1 MSDNSNNILML
12 FHHIHHENGEH
23 KVHHCG
29 GKHVQFDPAVSYSI
43 EHCSCGKHR
52 IDKETAT
59 GHGFDLDG
67 KPPIINVHFTEIC
80 PDGGWHVESGVVV

>member
-1 MSDNSNNILML
+1 MDLAL

-29 GKHVQFDPAVSYSI
+29 GKHKEIDPAVDYSI

-52 IDKETAT
+52 IDKETAIGHAT
-59 GHGFDLDG
+59 GGDLNPLAV
-67 KPPIINVHFTEIC
+67 KIRFLERC
-80 PDGGWHVESGVVV
+80 PDGGWHIESGIRE